1 MILRKILIADDNADI
16 RELLKTILYPL
27 GHQILVAK
35 DGAETFSICRREK
48 PHLVILDIMM
58 PSFSGYQVLRRLKKD
73 EMFIPHPKVLVL
85 SAKSQPEDIKQAEML
100 CCDSYFVKPFSNEEL
115 VKKVEELLSSKDYTL

>member
-1 MILRKILIADDNADI
+1 MIKKILIADDDANI
-16 RELLKTILYPL
+16 TELLKTILTPL

-35 DGAETFSICRREK
+35 DGAETFSICRKEK

-58 PSFSGYQVLRRLKKD
+58 PFFSGYQVLRRLKK
-73 EMFIPHPKVLVL
+73 EETFSPHPKIIIL
-85 SAKSQPEDIKQAEML
+85 SAKSQPEDIKQAEMAG
-100 CCDSYFVKPFSNEEL
+100 CDFYVVKPFSNEEL

>member
-1 MILRKILIADDNADI
+1 MIKKILIADDNADI
-16 RELLKTILYPL
+16 RELLKTILFPL

-35 DGAETFSICRREK
+35 DGAETFSICRKEK

-58 PSFSGYQVLRRLKKD
+58 PFFSGYQVLRRLKRD
-73 EMFIPHPKVLVL
+73 ESFSPHPKILIL

-100 CCDSYFVKPFSNEEL
+100 GCDSYFVKPFSNEEL
-115 VKKVEELLSSKDYTL
+115 VEKVEELLSSKDYIL

>member
-1 MILRKILIADDNADI
+1 MIKKILIADDNAEI
-16 RELLKTILYPL
+16 RELLKIILSPL
-27 GHQILVAK
+27 GHDIFFAK
-35 DGAETFSICRREK
+35 DGAETYSICRKEK

-58 PSFSGYQVLRRLKKD
+58 PFFSGYQVLRRLKKD
-73 EMFIPHPKVLVL
+73 EAFKPHPRILIL

-100 CCDSYFVKPFSNEEL
+100 GCDSYFVKPFSNEEL